1 MYSPWRTCC
10 AAQLLRGGRTTMRPS
25 HHHKL
30 TPATQ
35 RLATLLTMSS
45 LEEELESARRTI
57 QTDGYP
63 MSIGELTNLYRDGDL
78 IIRPPFQRLFRWD
91 DSQKSKLI
99 ESILIG
105 IPLPSI
111 FVAQDEEGKW
121 ELVDGLQR
129 VSTLLQLQGLLD
141 PTEFP
146 RLQLTK
152 TKYLPSLEGA
162 IWESDSAPSLTSA
175 QRLDIKRAKIDIK
188 IVQRGSDPK
197 TKFDLFQRL
206 NSFGSKLSNQEMRN
220 AQLVGVNPDFIEW
233 IVDLANRESF
243 VALLRLPEG
252 DKARKYDEELVLRF
266 LLLHSK
272 TIDEIEGIRSFQEE
286 LEEFSIELALNF
298 TEERKVEFGR
308 IFAETFDMLQ
318 SADEDVLRRWDMT
331 KERFTGGFLNTSF
344 EALAV
349 NLGYLLSEGVA
360 VRPDLRAAAIEFW
373 SQPEMTKRFATG
385 RSTEARLRMIVPI
398 GRKMIIA

>member
-1 MYSPWRTCC
+1 
-10 AAQLLRGGRTTMRPS
+10 
-25 HHHKL
+25 
-30 TPATQ
+30 
-35 RLATLLTMSS
+35 
-45 LEEELESARRTI
+45 
-57 QTDGYP
+57 

-141 PTEFP
+141 AAEFP
-146 RLQLTK
+146 PLRLAE

-162 IWESDSAPSLTSA
+162 VWESDSAPSLTSA
-175 QRLDIKRAKIDIK
+175 QRLDIKRAKIDVK

-233 IVDLANRESF
+233 VVGLANRESF
-243 VALLRLPEG
+243 VALLRLPDA
-252 DKARKYDEELVLRF
+252 DKAKKYDEELVLRF
-266 LLLHSK
+266 LLLYSK
-272 TIDEIEGIRSFQEE
+272 TIEEVSAIRSFQDE
-286 LEEFSIELALNF
+286 LEDFSIDLALTF
-298 TEERKVEFGR
+298 TDERKLELGNV
-308 IFAETFDMLQ
+308 FAQTFDLLQ
-318 SADEDVLRRWDMT
+318 VADEDILRRWDAS
-331 KERFTGGFLNTSF
+331 KERFVGGFLNTSF

-349 NLGYLLSEGVA
+349 NLGHLLSRGET
-360 VRPDLRAAAIEFW
+360 VRSDLRSAAIEFW
-373 SQPEMTKRFATG
+373 SQPEMTTRFATG
-385 RSTEARLRMIVPI
+385 RSTESRLRMIAPI
-398 GRKMIIA
+398 GRKMLTA